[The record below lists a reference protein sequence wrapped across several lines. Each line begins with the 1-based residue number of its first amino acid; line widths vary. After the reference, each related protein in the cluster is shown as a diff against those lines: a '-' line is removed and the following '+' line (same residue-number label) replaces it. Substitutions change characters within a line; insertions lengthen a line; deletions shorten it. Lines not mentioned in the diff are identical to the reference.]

1 MMVVLALSSRLLPMI
16 RVEPVMVESEAPVAV
31 EKVYWLA
38 VWAFTRIAKKK
49 TLYTDKIIRVRTK
62 QYEPDFPEGKRDMWE

>member
-1 MMVVLALSSRLLPMI
+1 MVV
-16 RVEPVMVESEAPVAV
+16 SEAPVAV

-62 QYEPDFPEGKRDMWE
+62 QYEPDFPEGRRDMWE